1 MNFLD
6 FINKKNTLDA
16 NKSKFFESYKAS
28 DTDKVIKLI
37 DKIIRKHV
45 SANILMIKSP
55 DETIIDGQRYLTY
68 TWGAWTGEATSIK
81 KFTILLL
88 NYKISETSGN
98 VYSVS
103 FMNGQDWWNAQVGKK
118 AKTPLTI
125 YSMGTSII
133 YMLPLIYK
141 VLNTGD
147 FNVNKS
153 DIERYSNQIF
163 KEALTYKWHFNALTY
178 DIYENLSDENISDM
192 YRVSQMID
200 EAVDKDVKSFRAD
213 LKQKVNNAYNDWKSD
228 KTKEKREIRR
238 QLEQEYQ
245 TLLNAIRGGATTM
258 EDIKVALKRNLNIEI
273 DIPESVKEAEK
284 KVETYKD
291 PKQQF
296 KEMAVYVNGV
306 IKGIQPGVILCG
318 APGIGKTYKVMQ
330 HLKAAGK
337 RLGQNLE
344 VFKGKASMRELY
356 KSMYEYQN
364 AGDIILIDDADSLV
378 GKNAPEDC
386 INLLKAALDSTSD
399 DEGRYVTYKI
409 AGRLTDDD
417 GTPIPKA
424 FHYRGGII
432 VITNYTIDKLDKAF
446 RGRVFTQ
453 TLRFSNEQVLGLIK
467 ELVPTM
473 DSAHLSMK
481 SKMKAFDYIANL
493 VAAKAKIDISIR
505 MFVTCSKLYE
515 NQVSMGDVTDDDV
528 KSMIKEQL
536 ENQALG

>member
-81 KFTILLL
+81 KFTMLLL
-88 NYKISETSGN
+88 NYKMSETSGN

-103 FMNGQDWWNAQVGKK
+103 FMNGQEWWNAQVGKK

-147 FNVNKS
+147 FNVSKS

-200 EAVDKDVKSFRAD
+200 EAVDKDVKLFRAD

-399 DEGRYVTYKI
+399 DEGRYVTYKV

>member
-68 TWGAWTGEATSIK
+68 TWGAWTGEAKSIK
-81 KFTILLL
+81 KFTMLLL
-88 NYKISETSGN
+88 NYKMSETSGN

-147 FNVNKS
+147 FNVDKS

-245 TLLNAIRGGATTM
+245 ALLNAIRGGATTM

>member
-81 KFTILLL
+81 KFTMLLL
-88 NYKISETSGN
+88 NYKMSETSGN

-147 FNVNKS
+147 FNVDKS

-200 EAVDKDVKSFRAD
+200 EAVDKDVKLFRAD

-446 RGRVFTQ
+446 RGRIFTQ

>member
-81 KFTILLL
+81 KFTMLLL

-228 KTKEKREIRR
+228 KTKEKREVRR

-493 VAAKAKIDISIR
+493 VASKAKIDISIR

>member
-45 SANILMIKSP
+45 SANILMIKSS

-81 KFTILLL
+81 KFTMLLL
-88 NYKISETSGN
+88 NYKMSETSGN

-103 FMNGQDWWNAQVGKK
+103 FMNGQEWWNAQVGKK

-147 FNVNKS
+147 FNVDKS

>member
-81 KFTILLL
+81 KFTMLLL
-88 NYKISETSGN
+88 NYKMSETSGN

-103 FMNGQDWWNAQVGKK
+103 FMNGQEWWNAQVGKK

-200 EAVDKDVKSFRAD
+200 EAADKDVKLFRAD

>member
-81 KFTILLL
+81 KFTMLLL

-103 FMNGQDWWNAQVGKK
+103 FMNGQEWWNAQVGKK

-178 DIYENLSDENISDM
+178 DIYANLSDENISDM

>member
-81 KFTILLL
+81 KFTMLLL
-88 NYKISETSGN
+88 NYKMSETSGN

-103 FMNGQDWWNAQVGKK
+103 FMNGQEWWNAQVGKK

-147 FNVNKS
+147 FNVDKS

-192 YRVSQMID
+192 YRVTQMID
-200 EAVDKDVKSFRAD
+200 EAVDKDVKLFRAD

>member
-81 KFTILLL
+81 KFTMLLL
-88 NYKISETSGN
+88 NYKMSETSGN

-103 FMNGQDWWNAQVGKK
+103 FMNGQEWWNAQVGKK

-147 FNVNKS
+147 FNVDKS

-213 LKQKVNNAYNDWKSD
+213 LKQKVNNSYNDWKSD

-245 TLLNAIRGGATTM
+245 ALLNAIRGGATTM

>member
-81 KFTILLL
+81 KFTMLLL
-88 NYKISETSGN
+88 NYKMSETSGN

-103 FMNGQDWWNAQVGKK
+103 FMNGQEWWNAQVGKK

-147 FNVNKS
+147 FNVNKN

-245 TLLNAIRGGATTM
+245 ALLNAIRGGATTM

>member
-68 TWGAWTGEATSIK
+68 TWGAWTGDATSIK
-81 KFTILLL
+81 KFTMLLL

-147 FNVNKS
+147 FNVDKS

-238 QLEQEYQ
+238 QLGQEYQ

>member
-81 KFTILLL
+81 KFTMLLL
-88 NYKISETSGN
+88 NYKMSETSGN

-103 FMNGQDWWNAQVGKK
+103 FMNGQEWWNAQVGKK

-245 TLLNAIRGGATTM
+245 ALLNAIRGGATTM

-399 DEGRYVTYKI
+399 DEGRYVTYKV

>member
-45 SANILMIKSP
+45 SANILMIKSS

-81 KFTILLL
+81 KFTMLLL

-147 FNVNKS
+147 FNVDKS

-228 KTKEKREIRR
+228 KTKEKREVRR

-493 VAAKAKIDISIR
+493 VASKAKIDISIR

>member
-81 KFTILLL
+81 KFTMLLL
-88 NYKISETSGN
+88 NYKMSETSGN

-103 FMNGQDWWNAQVGKK
+103 FMNGQEWWNAQVGKK

-147 FNVNKS
+147 FNVDKS

-200 EAVDKDVKSFRAD
+200 EAVDRDVKSFRAD

-245 TLLNAIRGGATTM
+245 ALLNAIRGGATTM
-258 EDIKVALKRNLNIEI
+258 EDIKVALKRNLNVEI

-453 TLRFSNEQVLGLIK
+453 TLRFSNEQVLSLIK

>member
-81 KFTILLL
+81 KFTMLLL
-88 NYKISETSGN
+88 NYKMSETSGN

-103 FMNGQDWWNAQVGKK
+103 FMNGQEWWNAQVGKK

-147 FNVNKS
+147 FNVDKS

-245 TLLNAIRGGATTM
+245 ALLNAIRGGATTM

-409 AGRLTDDD
+409 VGRLTDDD

>member
-81 KFTILLL
+81 KFTMLLL

-103 FMNGQDWWNAQVGKK
+103 FMNGQEWWNAQAGKK

>member
-81 KFTILLL
+81 KFTMLLL
-88 NYKISETSGN
+88 NYKMSETSGN

-103 FMNGQDWWNAQVGKK
+103 FMNGQEWWNAQVGKK

-200 EAVDKDVKSFRAD
+200 EAVDKDVKLFRAD

-399 DEGRYVTYKI
+399 DEGRYVTYKV

>member
-81 KFTILLL
+81 KFTMLLL

-200 EAVDKDVKSFRAD
+200 EAVDKDVKLFRAD

>member
-81 KFTILLL
+81 KFTMLLL
-88 NYKISETSGN
+88 NYKMSETSGN

-103 FMNGQDWWNAQVGKK
+103 FMNGQEWWNAQVGKK

-200 EAVDKDVKSFRAD
+200 EAVDKDVKLFRAD

-399 DEGRYVTYKI
+399 DEGRYVTYKV

-515 NQVSMGDVTDDDV
+515 NQVSMGDVTNDDV

>member
-81 KFTILLL
+81 KFTMLLL
-88 NYKISETSGN
+88 NYKMSETSGN

-103 FMNGQDWWNAQVGKK
+103 FMNGQEWWNAQVGKK

-147 FNVNKS
+147 FNVDKS

-200 EAVDKDVKSFRAD
+200 EAVDKDVKLFRAD

-245 TLLNAIRGGATTM
+245 ALLNAIRGGATTM

-399 DEGRYVTYKI
+399 DEGRYVTYKV

>member
-81 KFTILLL
+81 KFTMLLL
-88 NYKISETSGN
+88 NYKMSETSGN
-98 VYSVS
+98 LYSVS
-103 FMNGQDWWNAQVGKK
+103 FMNGQEWWNAQVGKK

-147 FNVNKS
+147 FNVDKS

-245 TLLNAIRGGATTM
+245 ALLNAIRGGATTM
-258 EDIKVALKRNLNIEI
+258 EDIKVALKRNLNVEI

-364 AGDIILIDDADSLV
+364 AGDIILIDDAYSLV

>member
-68 TWGAWTGEATSIK
+68 TWGAWTGDATSIK
-81 KFTILLL
+81 KFTMLLL
-88 NYKISETSGN
+88 NYKMSETSGN

-103 FMNGQDWWNAQVGKK
+103 FMNGQEWWNAQVGKK

-147 FNVNKS
+147 FNVDKS

-163 KEALTYKWHFNALTY
+163 KEALTYEWHFNALTY

-200 EAVDKDVKSFRAD
+200 EAVDKDVKLFRAD

>member
-81 KFTILLL
+81 KFTMLLL
-88 NYKISETSGN
+88 NYKMSETSGN

-103 FMNGQDWWNAQVGKK
+103 FMNGQEWWNAQVGKK
-118 AKTPLTI
+118 VKTPLTI

-147 FNVNKS
+147 FNVDKS

-200 EAVDKDVKSFRAD
+200 EAVDKDVKLFRAD

>member
-81 KFTILLL
+81 KFTMLLL
-88 NYKISETSGN
+88 NYKMSETSGN

-178 DIYENLSDENISDM
+178 DIYENLSNENISDM

-200 EAVDKDVKSFRAD
+200 EAVDKDVKLFRAD
-213 LKQKVNNAYNDWKSD
+213 LKQKINNAYNDWKSD

>member
-81 KFTILLL
+81 KFTMLLL
-88 NYKISETSGN
+88 NYKMSETSGN

-192 YRVSQMID
+192 YRVNQMID

-399 DEGRYVTYKI
+399 DEGRYVTYKV

>member
-81 KFTILLL
+81 KFTMLLL
-88 NYKISETSGN
+88 NYKMSETSGN

-103 FMNGQDWWNAQVGKK
+103 FMNGQEWWNAQVGKK

-200 EAVDKDVKSFRAD
+200 EAVDKDVKLFRAD

-258 EDIKVALKRNLNIEI
+258 EDIKVALKRNLNVEI

>member
-81 KFTILLL
+81 KFTMLLL
-88 NYKISETSGN
+88 NYKMSETSGN

-103 FMNGQDWWNAQVGKK
+103 FMNGQEWWNAQVGKK

-147 FNVNKS
+147 FNVDKS

-273 DIPESVKEAEK
+273 DIPDSVKEAEK

>member
-68 TWGAWTGEATSIK
+68 TWGAWTGDATSIK
-81 KFTILLL
+81 KFTMLLL
-88 NYKISETSGN
+88 NYKMSETSGN

-103 FMNGQDWWNAQVGKK
+103 FMNGQEWWNAQVGKK

-147 FNVNKS
+147 FNVDKS

-200 EAVDKDVKSFRAD
+200 EAVDKDVKLFRAD
-213 LKQKVNNAYNDWKSD
+213 LKQKINNAYNDWKSD

-399 DEGRYVTYKI
+399 DEGRYVTYKV

>member
-81 KFTILLL
+81 KFTMLLL
-88 NYKISETSGN
+88 NYKMSETSGN

-103 FMNGQDWWNAQVGKK
+103 FMNGQEWWNAQVGKK

-245 TLLNAIRGGATTM
+245 ALLNAIRGGATTM

-493 VAAKAKIDISIR
+493 VASKAKIDISIR

>member
-81 KFTILLL
+81 KFTMLLL
-88 NYKISETSGN
+88 NYKMSETSGN

-103 FMNGQDWWNAQVGKK
+103 FMNGQEWWNAQVGKK

-147 FNVNKS
+147 FNVDKS

-200 EAVDKDVKSFRAD
+200 EAVDKDVKLFRAD

-467 ELVPTM
+467 ERVPTM

>member
-81 KFTILLL
+81 KFTMLLL
-88 NYKISETSGN
+88 NYKMSETSGN

-103 FMNGQDWWNAQVGKK
+103 FMNGQEWWNAQVGKK

-147 FNVNKS
+147 FNVDKS

-200 EAVDKDVKSFRAD
+200 EAVDKDVKLFRAD

>member
-81 KFTILLL
+81 KFTMLLL

-103 FMNGQDWWNAQVGKK
+103 FMNGQEWWNAQVGKK

-147 FNVNKS
+147 FNVDKS

-200 EAVDKDVKSFRAD
+200 EAVDKDVKLFRAD

-245 TLLNAIRGGATTM
+245 ALLNAIRGGATTM

-399 DEGRYVTYKI
+399 DEGRYVTYKV

>member
-81 KFTILLL
+81 KFTMLLL
-88 NYKISETSGN
+88 NYKMSETSGN

-103 FMNGQDWWNAQVGKK
+103 FMNGQEWWNAQVGKK

-192 YRVSQMID
+192 HRVSQMID
-200 EAVDKDVKSFRAD
+200 EAVDKDVKLFRAD

>member
-81 KFTILLL
+81 KFTMLLL
-88 NYKISETSGN
+88 NYKMSETSGN

-103 FMNGQDWWNAQVGKK
+103 FMNGQEWWNAQVGKK

-147 FNVNKS
+147 FNVDKS

-200 EAVDKDVKSFRAD
+200 EAVDRDVKSFRAD

-245 TLLNAIRGGATTM
+245 ALLNAIRGGATTM

>member
-81 KFTILLL
+81 KFTMLLL
-88 NYKISETSGN
+88 NYKMSETSGN

-147 FNVNKS
+147 FNVDKS

-399 DEGRYVTYKI
+399 DEGRYVTYKV

>member
-81 KFTILLL
+81 TFTMLLL
-88 NYKISETSGN
+88 NYKMSETSGN

-103 FMNGQDWWNAQVGKK
+103 FMNGQEWWNAQVGKK

-147 FNVNKS
+147 FNVDKS

-245 TLLNAIRGGATTM
+245 ALLNAIRGGATTM
-258 EDIKVALKRNLNIEI
+258 EDIKVALKRNLNVEI

>member
-81 KFTILLL
+81 KFTMLLL
-88 NYKISETSGN
+88 NYKMSETSGN

-103 FMNGQDWWNAQVGKK
+103 FMNGQEWWNAQVGKK

-147 FNVNKS
+147 FNVDKS

-200 EAVDKDVKSFRAD
+200 EAVDRDVKSFRAD

-245 TLLNAIRGGATTM
+245 ALLNAIRGGATTM
-258 EDIKVALKRNLNIEI
+258 EDIKVALKRNLNVEI

-284 KVETYKD
+284 KDETYKD

>member
-81 KFTILLL
+81 KFTMLLL
-88 NYKISETSGN
+88 NYKMSETSGN

-103 FMNGQDWWNAQVGKK
+103 FMNGQEWWNAQVGKK

-147 FNVNKS
+147 FNVDKS

-245 TLLNAIRGGATTM
+245 ALLNAIRGGATTM

-467 ELVPTM
+467 ELVPTL

-505 MFVTCSKLYE
+505 LFVTCSKLYE

>member
-81 KFTILLL
+81 KFTMLLL
-88 NYKISETSGN
+88 NYKMSETSGN

-103 FMNGQDWWNAQVGKK
+103 FMNGQEWWNAQVGKK

-147 FNVNKS
+147 FNVDKS

-399 DEGRYVTYKI
+399 DEGRYVTYKV

-432 VITNYTIDKLDKAF
+432 IITNYTIDKLDKAF

>member
-81 KFTILLL
+81 KFTMLLL
-88 NYKISETSGN
+88 NYKMSETSGN